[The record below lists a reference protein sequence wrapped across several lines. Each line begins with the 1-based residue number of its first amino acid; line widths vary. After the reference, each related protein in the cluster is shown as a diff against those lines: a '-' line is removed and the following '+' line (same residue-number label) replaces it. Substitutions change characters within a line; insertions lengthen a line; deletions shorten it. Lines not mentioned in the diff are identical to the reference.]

1 MQLTGR
7 VSVALA
13 AAALLSGCAAS
24 GPSFQEV
31 ASSIPTLGSDA
42 GRIYFLREFTPV
54 GMAIQPELRVND
66 EVVGRSRPGG
76 FFYVDRKPGMYVAAG
91 TTEVESQYTFD
102 LKAGETRYIRTSI
115 AFGILAGR
123 LAFQEEPAVNAETIL
138 SKLSYTGDA
147 PTEMGSTQTAAS
159 PAPRGMQAATPADT
173 RPALAALSQA
183 PAPAPAPAAATT
195 AARTAATAGK
205 ALTLDD
211 LRYLLPA
218 R

>member
-13 AAALLSGCAAS
+13 AAALLSGCAS
-24 GPSFQEV
+24 GPNFQEM

-42 GRIYFLREFTPV
+42 GRVYFLRDSTPL
-54 GMAIQPELRVND
+54 GMAIQPEIRVND
-66 EVVGRSRPGG
+66 EAVGRSRPGG
-76 FFYVDRKPGMYVAAG
+76 FFYIDRKPGMYVAAG

-115 AFGILAGR
+115 TFGILAGR
-123 LAFQEEPAVNAETIL
+123 LAFQEEPAANGHAL
-138 SKLSYTGDA
+138 LDKLSYTGDA
-147 PTEMGSTQTAAS
+147 SADMGGTQMASVPAARQPVAM
-159 PAPRGMQAATPADT
+159 PATTPS
-173 RPALAALSQA
+173 LAPMS
-183 PAPAPAPAAATT
+183 PAPAPVQTAAAATT
-195 AARTAATAGK
+195 AARPADTAGK
-205 ALTLDD
+205 VPTLDD